1 MIQLS
6 SECASNCIYEFR
18 KAGFDKSEY
27 SLFDEIKPAV
37 LKLIEIQCDF
47 FSSEI
52 SKMRSPRDII
62 AFLIQYESEN
72 KTKDV
77 DVAFK
82 KLCKSIFTLLPK
94 LRLTASAHSIFN
106 DDSAYISELLYLH
119 ESILELAQFYGLLL
133 TVKSEIARLVVTDKG
148 WSLYI
153 TDEDIFEKNM
163 RAQFAIKKGALQKY
177 CEDGFTVESFIDTYR
192 KIFGTSEDLVY
203 QRIYS
208 HPFFYNAND
217 LTETQFVRLV
227 NGEIPQKGI
236 VDLTDIVVT
245 HKTDA
250 YLRGLILDEEN
261 SDLLLSV
268 LKPHNPKFRSRFRPI
283 IKINIDG
290 EDKYVTTQ
298 DIYFEA
304 IVQLAS
310 GQYAHNELPDE
321 WTKIKALK
329 DAAKEIFK
337 MHSKFLEENV
347 ESILKEKKYCY
358 ISNVTSLSNVSCVKA
373 PVIIKGQRL
382 PKKTVGEIDFIIVD
396 DTSKTIY
403 VVDAKYLKPT
413 FFYMSFPT
421 DAEKFREDNGY
432 EFKLSNKI
440 RWVAD
445 NIRLLSRQLKRN
457 NILEYGVE
465 GFFITDNFVF
475 YSIISKYPIIP
486 ISNFIEYISTRDR
499 FCFLPKMNC
508 NKL

>member
-6 SECASNCIYEFR
+6 SERISNCIYEFR

-27 SLFDEIKPAV
+27 SLFDEIKPAL

-52 SKMRSPRDII
+52 SKMKSPRDII
-62 AFLIQYESEN
+62 AFLVQYESEN
-72 KTKDV
+72 KSNDG

-94 LRLTASAHSIFN
+94 LRLSSSATSIFPN
-106 DDSAYISELLYLH
+106 NIADISELMLLH
-119 ESILELAQFYGLLL
+119 QSILELAQIYGLLL
-133 TVKSEIARLVVTDKG
+133 TVRREIVRLVVTSEG
-148 WSLYI
+148 WSLVV
-153 TDEDIFEKNM
+153 TDDVIFERNV
-163 RAQFAIKKGALQKY
+163 RAQIAMKDGALQKH
-177 CEDGFTVESFIDTYR
+177 CEDDFVVESFIDTYR
-192 KIFGTSEDLVY
+192 KVFGATEDLVY
-203 QRIYS
+203 KRIYS
-208 HPFFYNAND
+208 RSFFYNTND
-217 LTETQFVRLV
+217 ITENQFVRLV

-236 VDLTDIVVT
+236 IDLTDIVVN

-250 YLRGLILDEEN
+250 YLRGLILEEEN
-261 SDLLLSV
+261 SDLLLSI
-268 LKPHNPKFRSRFRPI
+268 LKPHNTKFRSRFRPI

-290 EDKYVTTQ
+290 EEKYVTTQ
-298 DIYFEA
+298 DIYYEA

-321 WTKIKALK
+321 WTKIKELK
-329 DAAKEIFK
+329 NTAKDTFK
-337 MHSKFLEENV
+337 KHSKFLEENV

-358 ISNVTSLSNVSCVKA
+358 ISNVTSLSSVSCVKA
-373 PVIIKGQRL
+373 PVIINGQRL

-396 DTSKTIY
+396 VTSKTIY

-432 EFKLSNKI
+432 EFKLGNKI
-440 RWVAD
+440 RWVTD
-445 NIRLLSRQLKRN
+445 NILLLSRQLKRKD
-457 NILEYGVE
+457 ILEYDVE
-465 GFFITDNFVF
+465 GFFITDNLVF

-486 ISNFIEYISTRDR
+486 ISKFIEYISTRDR
-499 FCFLPKMNC
+499 FCFLPEISI
-508 NKL
+508 